1 MQIHSKMASLGHPDI
16 GAEDVVIQVEGLYKR
31 YGKLVAVKG
40 IDFAVKPGEIFGLIG
55 PDGAGKTTT
64 FHILGGVKE
73 ASAGNIQI
81 LGKQP
86 RDARLSIG
94 YLTQQFSLYLDLSID
109 ENLRYSAGLRQV
121 PQQLFTQRRD
131 KYLRLMSLE
140 KFGDRLAGR
149 LSGGM
154 KQKLALCCALVSQPR
169 ILLLDE
175 PTTGVDPVSRREFWD
190 VLAAVANEGVTI
202 VVATPYLDEAERCH
216 RIALM
221 YEGQIQQIG
230 TLSQLRDTLG
240 LQRLEVRT
248 PQIEVAERVLMG
260 QLLPLLPPPTPP
272 YQGGA
277 SPAVTSPPYQ
287 EGTFPGVSSPPYQ
300 GGARGGETTDIEQ
313 TSIVDVQTFGDRLDV
328 LVKDASA
335 GEVEVRT
342 LLIQHQLQLDSI
354 QTADATLEN
363 VFVSRLRAAG
373 NDPEFIPFPR
383 SKGGDRGSNS
393 QFPTPNSQS
402 QIAIGAKNLRK
413 VFGDFQ
419 AVKGVD
425 LEVRYGEIYGLLGAN
440 GAGKTTTIKILCG
453 LLEPTA
459 GTMSLAGQTHNL
471 RSSAVRKRIGYM
483 SQKFTLYDDLSIV
496 QNLKFYCGVY
506 GVPSRLRRTKI
517 DWVLATC
524 GLVGKEDMLTGQ
536 LPGGWKQRVAFGASV
551 MHEPEILFL
560 DEPTSGVD
568 PLARRQFWRLINDFA
583 RSGTAVLVT
592 THYLEEAEQCNRM
605 GFMVAGEVVAQGL
618 PSEIKAAQ
626 PGQLVEV
633 VTGRTQ
639 EASDL
644 LKTKL
649 APWRVSIFGDRL
661 HLVLDNPNSEIPE
674 IRQILQTAGIK
685 IYSLRPIP
693 FSLEDAFIGIVQRA
707 QQ

>member
-1 MQIHSKMASLGHPDI
+1 MTTITPSADLGDSLSHPKI
-16 GAEDVVIQVEGLYKR
+16 GAEVIQVEGLSKR

-40 IDFAVKPGEIFGLIG
+40 IDFAVQRGEIFGLIG

-64 FHILGGVKE
+64 FHILGGVME

-81 LGKQP
+81 LGKPP
-86 RDARLSIG
+86 RDGRLSIG

-109 ENLRYSAGLRQV
+109 ENLRYTAGLREV
-121 PQQLFTQRRD
+121 PEKQFFGRRQ
-131 KYLRLMSLE
+131 KYLRLMSLD

-154 KQKLALCCALVSQPR
+154 KQKLALCCALISQPE

-190 VLAAVANEGVTI
+190 VLAAIAAEGVTV
-202 VVATPYLDEAERCH
+202 VVATPYLDEAERCD

-221 YEGQIQQIG
+221 YEGEIQQIG
-230 TLSQLRDTLG
+230 TLSQLRESLG

-248 PQIEVAERVLMG
+248 QHIEAAERVLHEA
-260 QLLPLLPPPTPP
+260 TN
-272 YQGGA
+272 
-277 SPAVTSPPYQ
+277 SKH
-287 EGTFPGVSSPPYQ
+287 
-300 GGARGGETTDIEQ
+300 

-328 LVKDASA
+328 LVKDVAVGTA
-335 GEVEVRT
+335 AVQTIFTQQR
-342 LLIQHQLQLDSI
+342 LQLDSI
-354 QTADATLEN
+354 QTTDATLEN

-373 NDPEFIPFPR
+373 NDPEFMAFP
-383 SKGGDRGSNS
+383 STKKGTGDRRISNLS
-393 QFPTPNSQS
+393 S
-402 QIAIGAKNLRK
+402 IAIGANKIRK

-419 AVKGVD
+419 AVKSVD

-453 LLEPTA
+453 LLEPTS
-459 GTMSLAGQTHNL
+459 GKISLAGQTQNL
-471 RSSAVRKRIGYM
+471 RSRAVRQRIGYM
-483 SQKFTLYDDLSIV
+483 SQKFTLYDDLTII
-496 QNLKFYCGVY
+496 QNLEFYCGVY

-524 GLVGKEDMLTGQ
+524 GLVGRENMLTGQ

-568 PLARRQFWRLINDFA
+568 PLARRQFWRLINEFA
-583 RSGTAVLVT
+583 RAGTAVLVT

-605 GFMVAGEVVAQGL
+605 GFMVAGEVVTQGS
-618 PSEIKAAQ
+618 PSQIKAAQ

-633 VTGRTQ
+633 VTDKTQ
-639 EASDL
+639 DASNL
-644 LKTKL
+644 LKTQL

-661 HLVLDNPNSEIPE
+661 HLVLDHPDSDIPY
-674 IRQILQTAGIK
+674 IRSILQTQQIN
-685 IYSLRPIP
+685 IRSLRPIP
-693 FSLEDAFIGIVQRA
+693 FSLEDAFIGIVQRT
-707 QQ
+707 